1 MGGSSGR
8 DERRQKDAGQ
18 NGVVRL
24 LQSDAYSN
32 LMVSGCLRARGEQ
45 SKAALLS
52 HSCGN

>member
-8 DERRQKDAGQ
+8 AERRQKDAGQ

-32 LMVSGCLRARGEQ
+32 PMVSGCLRARGEQ
-45 SKAALLS
+45 SKAALVP
-52 HSCGN
+52 HSYGN